1 MGVKIP
7 YRYTKFQDCPKA
19 TFVSKHTH
27 KPTSCF
33 IIAVIVSAVPLAL
46 AVVMYNGNGHSS
58 DGFVG
63 MASTVLMLLGFFIFL
78 IGGIFIPKLS
88 DRFEWAEKV
97 ARKEIAKK
105 VQSNT

>member
-1 MGVKIP
+1 MGAKIP
-7 YRYTKFQDCPKA
+7 YRYTKFENCPRA

-33 IIAVIVSAVPLAL
+33 IIAVIVSVVPLAL
-46 AVVMYNGNGHSS
+46 SILLYNANGHSS
-58 DGFVG
+58 DGFAGV
-63 MASTVLMLLGFFIFL
+63 ASTVLMLLGFFIFF
-78 IGGIFIPKLS
+78 IGGMFIPKLS

-105 VQSNT
+105 VQSDM